1 MLIYPQTKERQPD
14 HKTILKEVDAKI
26 SATALKL
33 RKSLMFGSDTNINY
47 QSLNTLYVL
56 RDIYYSKINNA
67 DWLCNFSLDQIVHGI
82 RKELRKSC

>member
-1 MLIYPQTKERQPD
+1 MLIYPQTKEKRIDP
-14 HKTILKEVDAKI
+14 TIILKEVDAKI